1 MHLFKV
7 LNFFLIMIS
16 SFLKTFQ
23 QINDPKILRALG
35 LATTFTLLSIFLAV
49 SLGAVLMDNLLDFF
63 SSTLQSWLGS
73 GESWFRGFAQF
84 LGGSLILVISY
95 FFFAGIHG
103 AFVGIFIDDILDAV
117 HRKHYPEE
125 PWQKA
130 PAMMQ
135 SIIFSGRILVM
146 TLALNL
152 LASPILILGWFI
164 PPLGLSLQ
172 IILNSYLLGKEY
184 GQLVE
189 FRIPQDQPSLP
200 APKYFTNGIVA
211 SLIWIVPILNLLAP
225 ILLAGSVL
233 HTRLRLEKV

>member
-1 MHLFKV
+1 
-7 LNFFLIMIS
+7 
-16 SFLKTFQ
+16 
-23 QINDPKILRALG
+23 
-35 LATTFTLLSIFLAV
+35 
-49 SLGAVLMDNLLDFF
+49 
-63 SSTLQSWLGS
+63 
-73 GESWFRGFAQF
+73 
-84 LGGSLILVISY
+84 
-95 FFFAGIHG
+95 
-103 AFVGIFIDDILDAV
+103 
-117 HRKHYPEE
+117 
-125 PWQKA
+125 
-130 PAMMQ
+130 MQ

-189 FRIPQDQPSLP
+189 FRIPKDQPSSP
-200 APKYFTNGIVA
+200 VPKYFTNGMIA